1 MWTMDHP
8 DKDAAAIVVCD
19 GKALTGKAP
28 TTYQG
33 IEESVLFNQL
43 KDKLGPL
50 GSATDLS
57 VESDSLRG
65 SVVGALPGLVGSLSR
80 LDSSS
85 LRPENS
91 GDSEDAEGEDAPADA
106 AEDAT
111 GAE

>member
-1 MWTMDHP
+1 MDHS

-19 GKALTGKAP
+19 GKALNGKAP

-33 IEESVLFNQL
+33 IEESVLFSQL

-50 GSATDLS
+50 GLAADLS
-57 VESDSLRG
+57 VESRIVCLG
-65 SVVGALPGLVGSLSR
+65 SVVDALPDLVGSLSR

-106 AEDAT
+106 AEAAT